1 MKTIREYAAENGFEI
16 IGKLTRKVSK
26 TEKWNWNT
34 GEMEIVSTVYWE
46 DEAGNTYTKNCIVTA
61 DGDVI

>member
-1 MKTIREYAAENGFEI
+1 MSTIRDYAKENGFEI

-26 TEKWNWNT
+26 QDKFNMVK
-34 GEMEIVSTVYWE
+34 GEMETISTIYWE

>member
-1 MKTIREYAAENGFEI
+1 MTTIREYAKENGFEI

-26 TEKWNWNT
+26 KESFNMVK
-34 GEMEIVSTVYWE
+34 GEMETISTVYWE
-46 DEAGNTYTKNCIVTA
+46 DEAGNTYTKGCIVTA